1 LRHHLIEDEARSD
14 GNRALEAVSA
24 VGGEADGSDRSRVG
38 GVEGRVDGGHLPSV
52 EHDGAG
58 RAAKTQLTRLTWTF
72 ASPGHFCEETAS
84 VIVPPFP
91 VM

>member
-1 LRHHLIEDEARSD
+1 MA
-14 GNRALEAVSA
+14 GTC
-24 VGGEADGSDRSRVG
+24 
-38 GVEGRVDGGHLPSV
+38 LPSSTTGPV
-52 EHDGAG
+52 GS
-58 RAAKTQLTRLTWTF
+58 AKTQLTRLTWTF